1 MNITNTELDA
11 YITTLRSDL
20 KKARG
25 ATTSA
30 STLYR
35 RSDALIG
42 NTFSFVEQQ
51 SKYLKDVENHL
62 YHALRVLD
70 MITEQMEYNEE
81 WD

>member
-20 KKARG
+20 RKARG
-25 ATTSA
+25 ATTNA
-30 STLYR
+30 
-35 RSDALIG
+35 I
-42 NTFSFVEQQ
+42 VKHP
-51 SKYLKDVENHL
+51 SKGLKDAENYL